1 MQPDSN
7 TQIAANGIQHER
19 SATIGSREMV
29 SLGTPAS
36 WLALGFS
43 LANSPSAVYPAY
55 SRFTRIFPV
64 GAQHAVPGL
73 PAVAGAELPDSLPRA
88 RSHTVDV
95 SASSAGIR
103 PEPIRSAHSISISNR
118 NIPRLEPH
126 LTVAISTDDS
136 FLIATKHTNRTL
148 VFFLDTEAR
157 QRHLKSAAR
166 YAYLSRDAFL
176 RQNLTHAGRQ
186 RAADVFGLK
195 SRNSNRLCRRL
206 EFDATHCKQKTN
218 AESNRREMG
227 T

>member
-7 TQIAANGIQHER
+7 TQITANDIHHER
-19 SATIGSREMV
+19 SAIGSREV
-29 SLGTPAS
+29 LFLGTPVS
-36 WLALGFS
+36 SLALGSS
-43 LANSPSAVYPAY
+43 LASSPSAADPTSSGFAE
-55 SRFTRIFPV
+55 IFPV

-126 LTVAISTDDS
+126 LTVAISTDNS
-136 FLIATKHTNRTL
+136 FLIATKHANRTF
-148 VFFLDTEAR
+148 VFFLDTEGR
-157 QRHLKSAAR
+157 QRHLKSAPH
-166 YAYLSRDAFL
+166 YAYLSRHTFEPKSA
-176 RQNLTHAGRQ
+176 RHA
-186 RAADVFGLK
+186 RAAGVFGLK
-195 SRNSNRLCRRL
+195 SRNSNQLCRRL
-206 EFDATHCKQKTN
+206 EFDATHCKQTTDAN
-218 AESNRREMG
+218 SNRRKAG